1 MTTRPYN
8 PRISISRADYVGH
21 WQDFLANN
29 APFISDR
36 EIERIELALKHTG
49 TATHVAGG
57 AGEFVLEVVK

>member
-8 PRISISRADYVGH
+8 PRISISRADYIGL
-21 WQDFLANN
+21 WQDFLVDNSF
-29 APFISDR
+29 FIPDR
-36 EIERIELALKHTG
+36 EIERIELSLKHTG